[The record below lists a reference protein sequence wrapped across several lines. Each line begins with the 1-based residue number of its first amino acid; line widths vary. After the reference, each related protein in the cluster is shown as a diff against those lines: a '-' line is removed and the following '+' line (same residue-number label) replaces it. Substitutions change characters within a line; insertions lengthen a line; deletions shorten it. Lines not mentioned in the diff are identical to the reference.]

1 MTGAGDA
8 PPAPASCASLLLLP
22 EEAHPKLVQ
31 ERLGHA
37 TIATALDTYSHV
49 LPSMEGKTA
58 EALEEV
64 LGEEDPHGVGGT
76 WRASSRGCPERRIG
90 EDEVP
95 VEESFLKGHPGGR
108 RRDRGFVPEALKGGV
123 EVKARR
129 P

>member
-1 MTGAGDA
+1 
-8 PPAPASCASLLLLP
+8 
-22 EEAHPKLVQ
+22 
-31 ERLGHA
+31 LGHA

-95 VEESFLKGHPGGR
+95 DEEGFLRGVWEGGD
-108 RRDRGFVPEALKGGV
+108 DRGVPEALKGGA
-123 EVKARR
+123 EAKAGR